1 MGKAK
6 VNRLGKMTSSVS
18 IKLFVFFWFIFS
30 IYLFSQNVK
39 TYYLLK
45 MSDISQEFNWN
56 FRILARRPNNIGE
69 LNEGLIIYTY
79 MRVRWI
85 NDRLGLRSKMWVFF
99 SLIIRLLVWLYIKFS
114 FINVGR

>member
-18 IKLFVFFWFIFS
+18 SKLFVFFWFIFS

-69 LNEGLIIYTY
+69 LNEGVIIYTY

>member
-1 MGKAK
+1 
-6 VNRLGKMTSSVS
+6 
-18 IKLFVFFWFIFS
+18 
-30 IYLFSQNVK
+30 
-39 TYYLLK
+39 